1 MTTIAVLR
9 DCDELI
15 ITALRSA
22 GDVCSIQ
29 DSGNIDPAIHDA
41 LIVDWRAQNILL
53 ASTALKLTAPVPCIA
68 IIDAVQCIPE
78 SLHSGHITDLVTVD
92 DIRSTAFCWRLKQ
105 ICQSYQMP
113 TALRLPHSPDN
124 ALINFAINHLSD
136 WVIVKDLEHRFLLVS
151 DDFSKTVG
159 LSKSEIIGKND
170 LEIGTSE
177 EAVRGNVE
185 TGWPGFW
192 AQDDAVVNA
201 GVAASEENLDWR
213 AFSLNSRYKRTTRV
227 PLRNA
232 KGDVCALLV
241 IAADITDRVH
251 AERHLHSR
259 NVMLRRVTEEK
270 LKAEQHR
277 QTAETAVRAKNK
289 FLAAASHD
297 LRQPLH
303 ALGLF
308 LAVLERRTTDA
319 GNLDLITKIRQSS
332 ESLNAL
338 FNSLLDISRLDAGV
352 VEVVIE
358 TFPVN
363 ELLVSIRDEFVQ
375 LGGAKSLKV
384 SVALTD
390 AVVCTDRVLLERI
403 LRNLLQ
409 NAITY
414 TDAGSVTVSCT
425 QFDDTLKIDVSDTGS
440 GIPESQHDAIF
451 SEYCQLNSRP
461 GQSTKGLGLG
471 LAIVRK
477 MAQLLDANVQL
488 RSGINTGSCFSLT
501 IPLGDVDDIA
511 DVDTPAEGRHLA
523 GKNILLIDDEPDIL
537 RGLSLL
543 LTGFLCHTLCAD
555 SAEQALKLLYVNDI
569 EPDIMI
575 VDYHLAHGNTGDVAI
590 DLVCQHFKRKIP
602 AIIVTGDTSNERLL
616 EARKRGILLL
626 HKPVDVGELML
637 TLSQM
642 LEEQRLTTV

>member
-1 MTTIAVLR
+1 MTRIAVPK

-15 ITALRSA
+15 VTALRSV
-22 GDVCSIQ
+22 GDVCRIRHL
-29 DSGNIDPAIHDA
+29 NNVDPAIHDA
-41 LIVDWRAQNILL
+41 LIIDWREQDILL
-53 ASTALKLTAPVPCIA
+53 ASTALTLTAPVPCIA
-68 IIDAVQCIPE
+68 VIDAEQHIPG
-78 SLHSGHITDLVTVD
+78 SLLAAHITDLVTVE
-92 DIRSTAFCWRLKQ
+92 DIHSTAFCWRLKQ
-105 ICQSYQMP
+105 ICLNYLMP
-113 TALRLPHSPDN
+113 TSLRVSQSPDN
-124 ALINFAINHLSD
+124 TLVNFAINHLSD

-151 DDFSKTVG
+151 DDFSDTVG
-159 LSKSEIIGKND
+159 LPKSQIIGKND

-177 EAVRGNVE
+177 EAVLGNSE
-185 TGWPGFW
+185 NGWPGFW

-201 GVAASEENLDWR
+201 GVAASEENRDWR
-213 AFSLNSRYKRTTRV
+213 AFSVSRRYKRTTRV

-232 KGDVCALLV
+232 KGDVFALLV

-251 AERHLHSR
+251 AERHLQSR

-277 QTAETAVRAKNK
+277 QTAETAVGAKNK

-319 GNLDLITKIRQSS
+319 GNLDLLTKIRQSS

-358 TFPVN
+358 TFPIN

-375 LGGAKSLKV
+375 LGGAKSLQV

-390 AVVCTDRVLLERI
+390 AVVCTDRVLLGRI

-409 NAITY
+409 NAITH

-425 QFDDTLKIDVSDTGS
+425 QFDDSLKIAVSDTGS
-440 GIPESQHDAIF
+440 GIPESQHEAIF
-451 SEYCQLNSRP
+451 SEYCQLNSRHV
-461 GQSTKGLGLG
+461 QSTKGLGLG

-477 MAQLLDANVQL
+477 MAQLLNTSVQL
-488 RSGINTGSCFSLT
+488 RSDIDTGSCFSLT
-501 IPLGDVDDIA
+501 IPIGYADDIA

-523 GKNILLIDDEPDIL
+523 GKTIVLIDDEPDIL

-543 LTGFLCHTLCAD
+543 LAGFHCHTLCAE
-555 SAEQALKLLYVNDI
+555 SAEQALKLLEVNEV
-569 EPDIMI
+569 EPDIMV
-575 VDYHLAHGNTGDVAI
+575 VDYQLLHGNTGDVAI

-602 AIIVTGDTSNERLL
+602 AIIVTGDTSNESLL
-616 EARKRGILLL
+616 EARQRDFLLL
-626 HKPVDVGELML
+626 HKPVDVRELIM
-637 TLSQM
+637 TLSQI
-642 LEEQRLTTV
+642 LEENQLTTV